1 MFMLGMGL
9 SLVSNTNAYLL
20 CYSFCERI
28 DPIMGFYTL
37 FWSCAH
43 NIICNHFISL
53 SNVTFNNSN

>member
-28 DPIMGFYTL
+28 DILSWHSIHCFGHVLIIL
-37 FWSCAH
+37 FA
-43 NIICNHFISL
+43 IILFPYL
-53 SNVTFNNSN
+53 M